1 MATIY
6 KVIIWTDH
14 INTLPETLESR
25 LKGVMGL
32 IEEPHNRIG
41 FEKIGLDEYEI
52 VSDYINYTKEDLEYR
67 LSKAVL
73 TIQEPHNRIHVE
85 VKTRS

>member
-6 KVIIWTDH
+6 KVRIWTDH

-32 IEEPHNRIG
+32 IEEPHNRI
-41 FEKIGLDEYEI
+41 
-52 VSDYINYTKEDLEYR
+52 
-67 LSKAVL
+67 
-73 TIQEPHNRIHVE
+73 HVE